1 MMMMIVGPWVVVFS
15 GVGGSGLGIKE
26 TRISVTRAGCSVT
39 GPTRIA
45 RAKSAVLAALALALH
60 RVLVVLEGVA
70 DRHVPLTTLLL
81 LLMMLLMMLL
91 LLLRL
96 LLILLLLRVR
106 RERRRVL
113 LKLTRSPQLTRLQ
126 VLLVL
131 LMPLVLLTLP
141 LLEHLE
147 IPSLRTAAV
156 SPTISMSRLYRR
168 PPVVTL
174 PRQRSRPTT

>member
-1 MMMMIVGPWVVVFS
+1 MMMIVGPWVVVFS

-81 LLMMLLMMLL
+81 LLMMLLMML
-91 LLLRL
+91 RL
-96 LLILLLLRVR
+96 LLILLLRVR
-106 RERRRVL
+106 REGRRVL

-174 PRQRSRPTT
+174 SRQRSRPTT